1 MDVKTWVYDSTK
13 IQGVSEGNFSILGND
28 AIGHCKKEVRVH
40 MCILPWLGGGGMETT
55 TRYGN
60 LMTQ

>member
-13 IQGVSEGNFSILGND
+13 IQGVSKGNFNILGNYT
-28 AIGHCKKEVRVH
+28 IGHCKKEVRVH
-40 MCILPWLGGGGMETT
+40 MCILPVGGGMETT
-55 TRYGN
+55 IRYGN